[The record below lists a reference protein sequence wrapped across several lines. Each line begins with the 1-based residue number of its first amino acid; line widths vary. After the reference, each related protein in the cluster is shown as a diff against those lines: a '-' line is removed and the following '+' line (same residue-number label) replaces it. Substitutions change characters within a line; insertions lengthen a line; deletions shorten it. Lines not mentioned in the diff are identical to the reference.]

1 MIVVI
6 DARRSPNERK
16 REVLSKLYEIAS
28 DKYTI
33 LSVVVII
40 SNRILPKCGKSQL
53 RTYFISNIQFL

>member
-1 MIVVI
+1 
-6 DARRSPNERK
+6 
-16 REVLSKLYEIAS
+16 VLSKLYEIAS